1 MTTIREWL
9 AASPAVARCL
19 PFGVFALLTLFQG
32 ELGPASRF
40 WIYLLKTVLGVAL
53 VWVTW
58 PVVKEM
64 RWRFSW
70 QAVAVGLAVF
80 ALWIGLE
87 EFYPRLDRLLGT
99 LGLASV
105 ATAEDAAAASWNPP
119 AYFGAGSV
127 LAWMFILVRIVGSS
141 IIVPPLEEVFYR
153 SFLYRSIA
161 APDFQSEPLGRFV
174 WGPFLIT
181 SLLFGVSHQEWLP
194 GIVCGFCYQGLVCWT
209 KRLGDAMTAH
219 AITNAA
225 LGSWVVATGAWR
237 FW

>member
-58 PVVKEM
+58 PIVKEM

-119 AYFGAGSV
+119 AYFGACTLLPGKPNP
-127 LAWMFILVRIVGSS
+127 IVTVSRPS
-141 IIVPPLEEVFYR
+141 
-153 SFLYRSIA
+153 
-161 APDFQSEPLGRFV
+161 
-174 WGPFLIT
+174 T
-181 SLLFGVSHQEWLP
+181 SLNVAVIGTEPPARTMTGCVPYCSASTRSAATCRGLSR
-194 GIVCGFCYQGLVCWT
+194 GI
-209 KRLGDAMTAH
+209 R
-219 AITNAA
+219 
-225 LGSWVVATGAWR
+225 
-237 FW
+237 